1 MSDQAFDRNALATRL
16 GTIVGAEHVIR
27 DPSLAFST
35 KIL

>member
-27 DPSLAFST
+27 DEPLSAHTRL
-35 KIL
+35 